1 MPEPPPQTCMESEYV
16 AKFTRNEMAI
26 YDSTKDQWMEKLK
39 LKIVNGYESYVRLV
53 TSEMY
58 GLTNM
63 LIPIFVISV

>member
-39 LKIVNGYESYVRLV
+39 LKIVAGYEFYVKYESQDWRHLKCMALLG
-53 TSEMY
+53 E
-58 GLTNM
+58 
-63 LIPIFVISV
+63 IRR

>member
-39 LKIVNGYESYVRLV
+39 LKIASGYKSYL
-53 TSEMY
+53 
-58 GLTNM
+58 
-63 LIPIFVISV
+63 SV